1 VGIPVAIRCPQ
12 LHTLPT
18 NATGLPFTNIFGIPV
33 TIKEPVTHNGCTL
46 GLPCGSILSPT
57 VATGWPLTVTV
68 LTAKTVPGGGAGGA
82 GFVMESA
89 FTAIG
94 NPGIM
99 NLN

>member
-18 NATGLPFTNIFGIPV
+18 NATGWPFTNILGIPV

-82 GFVMESA
+82 GLVIEIA
-89 FTAIG
+89 LTAIA
-94 NPGIM
+94 GIGVP
-99 NLN
+99 

>member
-1 VGIPVAIRCPQ
+1 VGIPVAIKCPQ
-12 LHTLPT
+12 LHKLPT
-18 NATGLPFTNIFGIPV
+18 NATGLPLTKILGLPTVINDPAW
-33 TIKEPVTHNGCTL
+33 HNGCIL
-46 GLPCGSILSPT
+46 GLPCGTILSPT
-57 VATGWPLTVTV
+57 VATGCPLTRIG
-68 LTAKTVPGGGAGGA
+68 LIAITAPGGGAGGA